1 MKMDAISIYVN
12 HINKTKTQLEEEMYY
27 IIQQN
32 LELERIIREARE
44 AEKKLKRNKEKI
56 MELAV
61 QYANMKE
68 GM

>member
-1 MKMDAISIYVN
+1 MDAISIYVN
-12 HINKTKTQLEEEMYY
+12 YINKTKTQLEEEMYY

>member
-1 MKMDAISIYVN
+1 MDAISIYVN

>member
-1 MKMDAISIYVN
+1 MEAISIYVN